1 MMDEERKMKDR
12 FRKNLPQF
20 VNKIDPI
27 ELLPYLRCLS
37 MQNRVSAWAC
47 YSECNVLSS
56 WSLHGRRQKFHSSA
70 RYYE

>member
-27 ELLPYLRCLS
+27 ELLPYLQCLS

-47 YSECNVLSS
+47 YSEYNVLS
-56 WSLHGRRQKFHSSA
+56 
-70 RYYE
+70 